1 MNDRSIVVRFR
12 LFNDG
17 LGFRYEFPQQ
27 KSLNYFVIK
36 EEHSQFGMEGNH
48 IAFWIPGD
56 YDTQEYDYTISRLS
70 EIRGLMKE
78 AITPNSSQTP
88 FLTDRCTN
96 RTDDENR

>member
-36 EEHSQFGMEGNH
+36 EEPSQFAMAGTH
-48 IAFWIPGD
+48 IAYWIPGD
-56 YDTQEYDYTISRLS
+56 
-70 EIRGLMKE
+70 
-78 AITPNSSQTP
+78 
-88 FLTDRCTN
+88 
-96 RTDDENR
+96 